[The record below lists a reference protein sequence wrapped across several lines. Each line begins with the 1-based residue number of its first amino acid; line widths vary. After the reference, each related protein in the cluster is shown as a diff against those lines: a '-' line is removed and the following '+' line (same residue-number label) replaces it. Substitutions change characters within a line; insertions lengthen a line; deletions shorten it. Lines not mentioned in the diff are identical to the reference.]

1 MKTKE
6 RTESQKALRLLGGAM
21 LAGLL
26 SVPIYAIQAGEWTS
40 FFIMISVGWL
50 VAGASALVGG
60 TLGFLFGI
68 PRTLQQEGNSGG
80 AGLAESE
87 PGASSRR
94 TDYRANTNLEQISD
108 WLTKILVGV
117 GLTQI
122 GEIKTGLGTL
132 SAFAAQGL
140 GTQSHNQVFALG
152 LICYSCILGFLF
164 GYLWT
169 RLFLAGAL
177 RVADQA
183 VIGVLTEK
191 VLQVTEKAATTERKL
206 DEFKK
211 QSDLDAAALN
221 LSYRQLNP
229 SPELPEITQEALDM
243 AIAAASRPIKVQVF
257 NQAWQVRSDNWRDA
271 KTNTKMAQTIPIFEA
286 LIRNDVENRFHK
298 NHGQLGFALKDKQP
312 PDWAGA
318 EKELTKAIEIR
329 DASEE
334 GGWLFYELNRAI
346 CRIMLDPDL
355 EKDQPSDPDRKARI
369 LADLK
374 AAFQAEELRKLIRA
388 DAAIKKWM
396 LINHVRDLR

>member
-6 RTESQKALRLLGGAM
+6 LTESQKALRLLGGAM
-21 LAGLL
+21 LAGLV
-26 SVPIYAIQAGEWTS
+26 SVPIYATQAGEWTS

-68 PRTLQQEGNSGG
+68 PRTLQQEGNSPGP
-80 AGLAESE
+80 GLAESE
-87 PGASSRR
+87 PGAPSRR

-132 SAFAAQGL
+132 SAFTAQGL

-229 SPELPEITQEALDM
+229 SPDLPEITQEALDM

-298 NHGQLGFALKDKQP
+298 NHGQLGFALKDKEP

-318 EKELTKAIEIR
+318 ERELTKAIEIR
-329 DASEE
+329 DASDE
-334 GGWLFYELNRAI
+334 GGWLFYEMNRAI
-346 CRIMLDPDL
+346 CTIMLDPEF
-355 EKDQPSDPDRKARI
+355 EKDQPSDADRKARI

-396 LINHVRDLR
+396 LINHVKDLR

>member
-6 RTESQKALRLLGGAM
+6 LTESQKALRLLGGAM

-26 SVPIYAIQAGEWTS
+26 SVPIYATQAGEWTS

-68 PRTLQQEGNSGG
+68 PRTLQQEGNFTG
-80 AGLAESE
+80 ASLAESE
-87 PGASSRR
+87 PGAPLRR

-229 SPELPEITQEALDM
+229 SPDLPEITPEALDM

-257 NQAWQVRSDNWRDA
+257 NQAWQARSDNWRDA

-318 EKELTKAIEIR
+318 ERELTKAIEIR

-334 GGWLFYELNRAI
+334 DGWLFYEMNRAI
-346 CRIMLDPDL
+346 CTIMLDPDF
-355 EKDQPSDPDRKARI
+355 EKDQASDPDRKARI

-396 LINHVRDLR
+396 LINHVKDLR